1 MAKSPAPSDART
13 PAPLDEESRAI
24 LRRIVESLAWRQL
37 AVINILGHGLK
48 FVTELDVKLRVVG
61 ELDRALELFQSVR
74 GLYGELGW
82 TDIESA
88 VRDRSEE
95 VPYPESRLE
104 FGMAYYI
111 SGLTEE
117 VAMQS
122 FVECAYVPFATI
134 ARRHLEAAARRPEPT
149 RFLEYCTEPANRPH
163 GQQLLDR
170 WVLAARRSF
179 GRVDSPNDA
188 KALKLRLKNQRA
200 ADLDRIFCERL
211 APFLAS
217 CGLLLPALDG

>member
-1 MAKSPAPSDART
+1 MPRTQPSQPAV
-13 PAPLDEESRAI
+13 LDEEARAV

-61 ELDRALELFQSVR
+61 ELDRALELFQSVHA
-74 GLYGELGW
+74 LYGELGW

-88 VRDRSEE
+88 VRDRAQD

-104 FGMAYYI
+104 FGVAYYL

-122 FVECAYVPFATI
+122 FVECAYAPFAAI
-134 ARRHLEAAARRPEPT
+134 AKKHIEAAAQRPEPT
-149 RFLEYCTEPANRPH
+149 RFLEYCSETSNRPH
-163 GQQLLDR
+163 GQELLDR
-170 WVLAARRSF
+170 WVIAARRAF
-179 GRVDSPNDA
+179 GRADSPHDA
-188 KALKLRLKNQRA
+188 QALKLRLKNKRA
-200 ADLDRIFCERL
+200 AELDRIFCERL
-211 APFLAS
+211 QPFLTS
-217 CGLLLPALDG
+217 CGLKLPELDG

>member
-1 MAKSPAPSDART
+1 MTRTQSPPI
-13 PAPLDEESRAI
+13 DEESRAI

-74 GLYGELGW
+74 ALYGELGW
-82 TDIESA
+82 TDLESA
-88 VRDRSEE
+88 VRDRSQE

-104 FGMAYYI
+104 FGVAYYV

-117 VAMQS
+117 VAMQG
-122 FVECAYVPFATI
+122 FVESSYAPFAAI
-134 ARRHLEAAARRPEPT
+134 AKKHVEAAAQRPEPT
-149 RFLEYCTEPANRPH
+149 RFIEYCSEPQNRHH
-163 GQQLLDR
+163 GQELLDR
-170 WVLAARRSF
+170 WVFAARRSF
-179 GRVDSPNDA
+179 GRADSPYDA
-188 KALKLRLKNQRA
+188 QALKLRLKNKRA

-211 APFLAS
+211 QPFLDR
-217 CGLLLPALDG
+217 CGLTLPREG

>member
-1 MAKSPAPSDART
+1 MPRT
-13 PAPLDEESRAI
+13 PSSAPAVLDEEARVV

-48 FVTELDVKLRVVG
+48 FVTELDVKQRVVG

-74 GLYGELGW
+74 VLYGELGW

-88 VRDRSEE
+88 VRERAED

-104 FGMAYYI
+104 FGVAYYV

-122 FVECAYVPFATI
+122 FVESSYGPFAAI
-134 ARRHLEAAARRPEPT
+134 ARKHVEAAAQRPEPT
-149 RFLEYCTEPANRPH
+149 RFREYCEEPGNRPH
-163 GQQLLDR
+163 AQELLDR
-170 WVLAARRSF
+170 WVLAARRAF
-179 GRVDSPNDA
+179 GRSDSPHDA
-188 KALKLRLKNQRA
+188 QALKLRLKNRRA
-200 ADLDRIFCERL
+200 AELDRILCERL
-211 APFLAS
+211 QPFLAG
-217 CGLLLPALDG
+217 CGLKLTALEG

>member
-1 MAKSPAPSDART
+1 MPRTQPSP
-13 PAPLDEESRAI
+13 PAVLDEEARAI

-74 GLYGELGW
+74 ALYGELGW

-88 VRDRSEE
+88 VRDRAQD

-104 FGMAYYI
+104 FGVAYYL

-122 FVECAYVPFATI
+122 FVECAYAPFAAI
-134 ARRHLEAAARRPEPT
+134 AKKHVEAAAQRPEPT
-149 RFLEYCTEPANRPH
+149 RFLEYSSEAANRPH
-163 GQQLLDR
+163 AQELLDR
-170 WVLAARRSF
+170 WVLAARRAF
-179 GRVDSPNDA
+179 GRADSPHDA
-188 KALKLRLKNQRA
+188 KALALRLKNKRSA
-200 ADLDRIFCERL
+200 ELDRIFCERL
-211 APFLAS
+211 QPFLAS
-217 CGLLLPALDG
+217 SGLKLTELEG

>member
-1 MAKSPAPSDART
+1 MTRT
-13 PAPLDEESRAI
+13 PPALLDEESRPI

-74 GLYGELGW
+74 ALYAELGW
-82 TDIESA
+82 TDLESA
-88 VRDRSEE
+88 VRDRSQE

-104 FGMAYYI
+104 FGVAYYI

-122 FVECAYVPFATI
+122 FVESSHAPFAAI
-134 ARRHLEAAARRPEPT
+134 AKKHVEAAAQRPEPT
-149 RFLEYCTEPANRPH
+149 RFIEYCSEAANRPH
-163 GQQLLDR
+163 GQELLDR

-179 GRVDSPNDA
+179 GRTDSPHDA
-188 KALKLRLKNQRA
+188 QALKLRLKNKRA

-211 APFLAS
+211 QPFLTS
-217 CGLLLPALDG
+217 CGLKLLQLEG

>member
-1 MAKSPAPSDART
+1 MSPQA
-13 PAPLDEESRAI
+13 LMQNEEARAI

-48 FVTELDVKLRVVG
+48 FVTELDVKQRVVG
-61 ELDRALELFQSVR
+61 ELDRALALFQSVHS
-74 GLYGELGW
+74 LYGELGW

-88 VRDRSEE
+88 VRDRATD

-104 FGMAYYI
+104 FGVAYYI

-122 FVECAYVPFATI
+122 FVESAYAPFAAI
-134 ARRHLEAAARRPEPT
+134 ARKHVEAAAQRPEPS
-149 RFLEYCTEPANRPH
+149 RFLEYCEEPSNRPH
-163 GQQLLDR
+163 AQQLLDR

-179 GRVDSPNDA
+179 GRADSPHDQ
-188 KALKLRLKNQRA
+188 KALELGLKNRRA
-200 ADLDRIFCERL
+200 AELDRVFCARL
-211 APFLAS
+211 QPFLAR
-217 CGLLLPALDG
+217 CGLALPRLEG

>member
-1 MAKSPAPSDART
+1 MPRTQTTPPAV
-13 PAPLDEESRAI
+13 LDEEARAI

-74 GLYGELGW
+74 ALYGELGW

-88 VRDRSEE
+88 VRDRAQE

-104 FGMAYYI
+104 FGVAYYL

-122 FVECAYVPFATI
+122 FVESAYAPFAAI
-134 ARRHLEAAARRPEPT
+134 ARKHVEAAAQRPEPT
-149 RFLEYCTEPANRPH
+149 RFLEYSSEPANRPH
-163 GQQLLDR
+163 AQELLDR
-170 WVLAARRSF
+170 WVIAARRAF
-179 GRVDSPNDA
+179 GRADSPHDA
-188 KALKLRLKNQRA
+188 KALALRLKNKRSA
-200 ADLDRIFCERL
+200 ELDRIFCERL
-211 APFLAS
+211 QPFLTS
-217 CGLLLPALDG
+217 SGLKLTELEG

>member
-1 MAKSPAPSDART
+1 MTRAQPAQI
-13 PAPLDEESRAI
+13 DEESRAI

-74 GLYGELGW
+74 ALYGELGW
-82 TDIESA
+82 TDLESA
-88 VRDRSEE
+88 VRDRAEV

-104 FGMAYYI
+104 FGVAYYL
-111 SGLTEE
+111 SGLAEE

-122 FVECAYVPFATI
+122 FVESSHAPFAAI
-134 ARRHLEAAARRPEPT
+134 AKKHVEAAAQRPEPT
-149 RFLEYCTEPANRPH
+149 RFIEYCSETPNRPH
-163 GQQLLDR
+163 GQELLDR

-179 GRVDSPNDA
+179 GRTDSPHDA
-188 KALKLRLKNQRA
+188 QALKLRLKNKRA

-211 APFLAS
+211 QPFLAQ
-217 CGLLLPALDG
+217 CGLTLPKTEG

>member
-1 MAKSPAPSDART
+1 MTRTQPAQI
-13 PAPLDEESRAI
+13 DEESRVL

-74 GLYGELGW
+74 ALYGELGW
-82 TDIESA
+82 TDLESA
-88 VRDRSEE
+88 VRDRAEV

-104 FGMAYYI
+104 FGVAYYI

-117 VAMQS
+117 VAMQG
-122 FVECAYVPFATI
+122 FVESSHAPFADI
-134 ARRHLEAAARRPEPT
+134 AKKHVEAAAQRPEPS
-149 RFLEYCTEPANRPH
+149 RFIEYCSETANRPH
-163 GQQLLDR
+163 GQELLDR

-179 GRVDSPNDA
+179 GRADSPHDA
-188 KALKLRLKNQRA
+188 RALALRLKNKRA
-200 ADLDRIFCERL
+200 AELDRIFCERL
-211 APFLAS
+211 QPFLGQ
-217 CGLLLPALDG
+217 CGLVLPKMEG

>member
-1 MAKSPAPSDART
+1 MTRAQPAQI
-13 PAPLDEESRAI
+13 DEESRAI

-74 GLYGELGW
+74 ALYGELGW
-82 TDIESA
+82 TDLESA
-88 VRDRSEE
+88 VRDRAEV

-104 FGMAYYI
+104 FGVAYYL
-111 SGLTEE
+111 SGLAEE

-122 FVECAYVPFATI
+122 FVESSHAPFAAI
-134 ARRHLEAAARRPEPT
+134 AKKHVEAAAQRPEPT
-149 RFLEYCTEPANRPH
+149 RFIEYCSETPNRPH
-163 GQQLLDR
+163 GQELLDR

-179 GRVDSPNDA
+179 GRTDSPHDA
-188 KALKLRLKNQRA
+188 QALKLRLKNKRA

-211 APFLAS
+211 QRFLAQ
-217 CGLLLPALDG
+217 CGLALPKTEG